1 MRCGASTIGPVPLL
15 GRCETAM
22 VELTSLT
29 RQLWEL
35 RSRWMM
41 FMECR

>member
-1 MRCGASTIGPVPLL
+1 MRCGASTIGPVLML
-15 GRCETAM
+15 GRYGTAM
-22 VELTSLT
+22 AGLTSLT